1 VPDLTRTRAKLKL
14 TIGGLL
20 LVDAV
25 AVVLLLSPLV
35 GSEHSRE
42 QQSNELWRELQSR
55 TREIQPLRGLDKKIP
70 RAAEQID
77 GFYKQR
83 LTSESSV
90 VSTALDK
97 IATQSGVKLVG
108 LSYSQRDTSDQA
120 KAAEAV
126 GLSQMAIDAE
136 LSGGYLSV
144 MHFINSL
151 ERSQLF
157 FLIDSVELGSE
168 QSGGIHLKMRL
179 ETYVKTGA

>member
-1 VPDLTRTRAKLKL
+1 MPDLSQTRSKLKL

-25 AVVLLLSPLV
+25 AVILLLSPLV
-35 GSEHSRE
+35 GSERSRD
-42 QQSNELWRELQSR
+42 QQSSELWRELQAK

-70 RAAEQID
+70 RAAGQID
-77 GFYKQR
+77 DFYRQR

-108 LSYSQRDTSDQA
+108 LSYSQKEASDEA

-126 GLSQMAIDAE
+126 GLSRMAIDAD
-136 LSGGYLSV
+136 LSGSYLSV

-168 QSGGIHLKMRL
+168 QTGGIHLKMKL